1 VKAPRAFFW
10 PALGARANELL
21 RRFRRDSAGAV
32 AVIVAI
38 TAPVLIGA
46 MGLGSEAGYWYLTQR
61 KVQSAAD
68 TAAHG
73 AARRMAVG
81 DDVAQMTEIAEYLA
95 GRSGVDMDAA
105 SVMVNRPPISGGF
118 AGNGSAVEVTV
129 TETVPRL
136 FTAIWTME
144 PVPITARAVALVQ
157 SGGTGCVLA
166 LSDTEGAIT
175 VSGSSESTLSLCD
188 MVSNATGTAFI
199 MSGSGS
205 SVSANCI
212 QTVGTAE
219 VTGNLQVACASLRE
233 HAAAVADPFA
243 DVEDPA
249 LSGACQSATVGQNNT
264 TTVVSPIE
272 SHTSGMQSRRY
283 CNGLELSGD
292 VVFEPGLYLIEG
304 GDFRINSNAQVSGD
318 GVVFYLAA
326 GVSLQFNGTAMLDL
340 SAPSSGPYAGLLIF
354 GSRDSTGISHAING
368 NVGSTLDGA
377 IYAPTSRLTISG
389 NAQTS
394 ANGCTQFV
402 TGTVTFTGSGSINIS
417 CEDPAGPSI
426 EIAGNVSLVE

>member
-1 VKAPRAFFW
+1 VKAPRAFFRR
-10 PALGARANELL
+10 ARPERAVVLL
-21 RRFRRDSAGAV
+21 RRFRRDSIGAV

-73 AARRMAVG
+73 AARRMAAG
-81 DDVAQMTEIAEYLA
+81 DDVANMTEMAQYLA
-95 GRSGVDMDAA
+95 GRAGVEMDAA
-105 SVMVNRPPISGGF
+105 TVLVNQPPASGAF
-118 AGNGSAVEVTV
+118 AGNGSAVEVRV

-188 MVSNATGTAFI
+188 MVSNATGTAFV
-199 MSGSGS
+199 MSGNGS

-243 DVEDPA
+243 DVEEPA
-249 LSGACQSATVGQNNT
+249 LTGACQSAIVGQNNT
-264 TTVVSPIE
+264 TTVVSAIE
-272 SHTSGMQSRRY
+272 SHASGMRSRRY
-283 CNGLELSGD
+283 CNGLDLSGN

-304 GDFRINSNAQVSGD
+304 GDFRINSNAQISGD
-318 GVVFYLAA
+318 GVVFYLAQ
-326 GVSLQFNGTAMLDL
+326 GISLQFSGTATLDL
-340 SAPSSGPYAGLLIF
+340 SAPTSGPYEGLLIF
-354 GSRDSTGISHAING
+354 GSRNSTGVSHTING

-377 IYAPTSRLTISG
+377 IYAPTSHLTVSG
-389 NAQTS
+389 SAQTS

-426 EIAGNVSLVE
+426 EIAGNISLVE